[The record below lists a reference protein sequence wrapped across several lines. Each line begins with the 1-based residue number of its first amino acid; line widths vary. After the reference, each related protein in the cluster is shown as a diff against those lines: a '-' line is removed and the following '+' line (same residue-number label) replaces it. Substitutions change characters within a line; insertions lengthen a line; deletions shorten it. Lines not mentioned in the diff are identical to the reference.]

1 MSLDRSESAL
11 QYWCQ
16 NLPFCSNIRLCL
28 YLYCTMVAPHTH
40 SSVQRTHTC
49 TRIWDLQDQ
58 THGWAQKVGRRVV
71 EDTQGRNLEKGFQHL
86 VCFILSAG
94 SYECVVQVL
103 GFKEEGKISK
113 QMVKFLADT
122 PKESWVEVLGCVAVP
137 PNGEDGKPIP
147 ITGTSQQVPTPKDFV
162 CSTTPPK

>member
-1 MSLDRSESAL
+1 MAGLKKLD
-11 QYWCQ
+11 
-16 NLPFCSNIRLCL
+16 
-28 YLYCTMVAPHTH
+28 
-40 SSVQRTHTC
+40 
-49 TRIWDLQDQ
+49 
-58 THGWAQKVGRRVV
+58 VGLWKTPRKG
-71 EDTQGRNLEKGFQHL
+71 TLEKGFQHL

-94 SYECVVQVL
+94 SYKCVVQVL

-147 ITGTSQQVPTPKDFV
+147 ITGTSQQVPIPKNFCLHLHSLPNGLKDLSARGLPALFH
-162 CSTTPPK
+162 